1 LLIGGSNSTRLNQA
15 FTDMG
20 KSTVSMD
27 NGGWAISRTSVEAV
41 LPKLAQKL
49 AELDPSVPVV
59 IYCLDNSCFKVT
71 NAAGDLLSIS
81 KSKTDKKYHVIGDLA
96 VTPFS
101 LLANSITELERLIH
115 ACGPRKV
122 YILSPSAR
130 YLLMSCCETA
140 THCANVRGKDDA
152 ALNASM
158 KILSDLA
165 DLNQSLYNRLNKNN
179 VEFVFTG
186 DLLAGQ
192 ANCSMD
198 VLMEVLINCWSNDP
212 VHGDKIAYTKLA
224 MGLLSRFAKPST
236 ATDPQ
241 DLRNTI
247 AGRKRFRE
255 EPDSPPRN
263 ARGSDYDTI
272 TPQYGGHN
280 FDNRREDSRYGS
292 AQPSKRD
299 KYPGDYGG
307 RGGRYNRGG
316 GYRRFY

>member
-1 LLIGGSNSTRLNQA
+1 
-15 FTDMG
+15 M
-20 KSTVSMD
+20 
-27 NGGWAISRTSVEAV
+27 
-41 LPKLAQKL
+41 LPKLAQNL

-59 IYCLDNSCFKVT
+59 IYCLDNSSFKVT
-71 NAAGDLLSIS
+71 NTAGDLLSIS
-81 KSKTDKKYHVIGDLA
+81 RSKTDKKYHVIGDLA

-101 LLANSITELERLIH
+101 LMANSIKELERLIQ

-130 YLLMSCCETA
+130 YLLMACCETA
-140 THCANVRGKDDA
+140 THCANVPGKDDA

-158 KILSDLA
+158 KILCDLA

-179 VEFVFTG
+179 LEFVFTG

-192 ANCSMD
+192 ANCNLD

-212 VHGDKIAYTKLA
+212 VHGNKIANTKMA
-224 MGLLSRFAKPST
+224 MGLLSRFAKPSQT
-236 ATDPQ
+236 TDQQ
-241 DLRNTI
+241 DLLNTI
-247 AGRKRFRE
+247 SGRSRTRPPAMHTAPTMMEGLPTPCTMAG
-255 EPDSPPRN
+255 
-263 ARGSDYDTI
+263 T
-272 TPQYGGHN
+272 TMTTGG
-280 FDNRREDSRYGS
+280 RT

-299 KYPGDYGG
+299 KYPGDYSG